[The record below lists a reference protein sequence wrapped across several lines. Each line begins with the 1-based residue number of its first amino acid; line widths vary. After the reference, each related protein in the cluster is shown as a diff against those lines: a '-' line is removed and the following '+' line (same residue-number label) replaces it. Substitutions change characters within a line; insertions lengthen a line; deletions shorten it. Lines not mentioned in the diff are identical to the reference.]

1 MENIFTV
8 CEVPRVKGC
17 KNDKM
22 LKPQLDSNCLK
33 FGGSCAY
40 PHYRQLPGPPL
51 LEGPVPCGADGDEGR
66 RDATYFV
73 CFIWLLE
80 QNLTENDICLL

>member
-22 LKPQLDSNCLK
+22 LKPQLDSNCLM
-33 FGGSCAY
+33 FGGSWSI
-40 PHYRQLPGPPL
+40 HIRQLPGPPL
-51 LEGPVPCGADGDEGR
+51 LESPALCGADGDGGGMPPILF
-66 RDATYFV
+66 ASFGHWNI
-73 CFIWLLE
+73 F
-80 QNLTENDICLL
+80 

>member
-17 KNDKM
+17 KNYKM

-33 FGGSCAY
+33 FGGSY

-51 LEGPVPCGADGDEGR
+51 LEGPVPCGADEDEGR
-66 RDATYFV
+66 RDATHFV

-80 QNLTENDICLL
+80 HNLTESEICLL